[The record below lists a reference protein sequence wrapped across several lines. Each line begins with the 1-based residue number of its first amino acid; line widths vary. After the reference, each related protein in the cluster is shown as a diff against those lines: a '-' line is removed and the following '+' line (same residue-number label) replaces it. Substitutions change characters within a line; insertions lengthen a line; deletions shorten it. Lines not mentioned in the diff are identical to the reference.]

1 MRISDWSSDVCS
13 SDLAA
18 TGEVISAEEL
28 GGADTHGRKSG
39 VVDHV
44 AENDEHALTI
54 VRDIVSTLPANRTPD
69 IALADPRPPRH
80 PTEDLYGIIPED
92 VRAPYDVHEVI
103 ARLVDGS
110 EFNEFKALYGN
121 SLVCGFAHIW
131 GMPVAILAK
140 IGSAHV

>member
-1 MRISDWSSDVCS
+1 MRIRDWSSDVCS
-13 SDLAA
+13 SDL
-18 TGEVISAEEL
+18 TF
-28 GGADTHGRKSG
+28 
-39 VVDHV
+39 
-44 AENDEHALTI
+44 
-54 VRDIVSTLPANRTPD
+54 VRNIVSTLPANRTPD

-121 SLVCGFAHIW
+121 SLVCVFAHIW
-131 GMPVAILAK
+131 AMQVAIHDKHAVSFCE
-140 IGSAHV
+140 SAVTGAQDRTTAE